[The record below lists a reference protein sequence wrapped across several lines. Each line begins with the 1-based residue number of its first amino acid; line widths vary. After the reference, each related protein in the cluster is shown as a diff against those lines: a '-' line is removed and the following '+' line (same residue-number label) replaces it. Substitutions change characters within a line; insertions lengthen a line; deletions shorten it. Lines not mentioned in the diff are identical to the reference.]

1 MYNPFGG
8 WSPNIKVPTFKS
20 GMSVMLEQ
28 RRLTAI
34 FLFNSSN
41 ITVTM
46 EKVLTLGNSIVF
58 ANIALYE
65 NAVNWLNAESKFYT
79 DLVNEG
85 EDEKVSITRLDA
97 IRYNAYI
104 ILGILF
110 IGIVGSLENTI

>member
-1 MYNPFGG
+1 
-8 WSPNIKVPTFKS
+8 
-20 GMSVMLEQ
+20 
-28 RRLTAI
+28 
-34 FLFNSSN
+34 
-41 ITVTM
+41 M

-58 ANIALYE
+58 AIIALYE
-65 NAVNWLNAESKFYT
+65 QTDNWLTAESKFYT

-110 IGIVGSLENTI
+110 IGIIGSLENMI

>member
-1 MYNPFGG
+1 
-8 WSPNIKVPTFKS
+8 
-20 GMSVMLEQ
+20 
-28 RRLTAI
+28 
-34 FLFNSSN
+34 
-41 ITVTM
+41 M

-58 ANIALYE
+58 AIIALYE
-65 NAVNWLNAESKFYT
+65 QTVNWLNAESKFYT

-110 IGIVGSLENTI
+110 IGFIGSLENMIQGYENDNNTGRKAERRSHVEGI